1 MVLLVPKVLC
11 MVGSSGEELVGTSLP
26 LGTGCHC
33 HPASHGEGTSPNHSA
48 AALPD
53 DV

>member
-1 MVLLVPKVLC
+1 MVPKVLSP
-11 MVGSSGEELVGTSLP
+11 VGSSGEELVGTPRP

-33 HPASHGEGTSPNHSA
+33 HRASHGEGTSPNHSA
-48 AALPD
+48 AALPH